1 MPISREEMEEG
12 RIALTFP
19 ILRILTE
26 RPDLGFSAQDV
37 QQLLME
43 KDGRD
48 AALPEVDRALQVLVQ
63 LDRLWV
69 TEMEDQRWYTVV
81 QRRLGFRTER

>member
-1 MPISREEMEEG
+1 VPISREELEDG

-26 RPDLGFSAQDV
+26 SPDLGFSAQEV
-37 QQLLME
+37 QQLLKE

-48 AALPEVDRALQVLVQ
+48 ATLVEVELALQALVQ
-63 LDRLWV
+63 RNTVLMG
-69 TEMEDQRWYTVV
+69 EMEDQRWYTLM
-81 QRRLGFRTER
+81 QRRLGFRTEQ